1 MTKPSKE
8 GVFSKRIAQEK
19 KKETRVPEL
28 TAEVKELFLKR
39 FTEVKYKE
47 FETMAEGRKLIHI
60 KVDDLLAVLRP
71 PTADDLGEYM
81 MAIAENGMAKA
92 GAQIVDKLWLDGDLD
107 LIQDEDNWCSVFLQ
121 MSNLLEGKKGEFF
134 RG

>member
-1 MTKPSKE
+1 MAKDTKES
-8 GVFSKRIAQEK
+8 VFGKRISQEK
-19 KKETRVPEL
+19 KKETRIPEL
-28 TAEVKELFLKR
+28 TPEVKALFIKR
-39 FTEVKYKE
+39 FGAEKYAE
-47 FETMAEGRKLIHI
+47 FESMASGRKLIHI

-92 GAQIVDKLWLDGDLD
+92 GAQIVDQLWLDGDLD

>member
-1 MTKPSKE
+1 MAKDTKES
-8 GVFSKRIAQEK
+8 VFSKRISQEK

-28 TAEVKELFLKR
+28 TPEVKALFIKR
-39 FTEVKYKE
+39 FTAEKYAE
-47 FETMAEGRKLIHI
+47 FETMASGRKLIHI
-60 KVDDLLAVLRP
+60 KVDDFLAVLRP

-92 GAQIVDKLWLDGDLD
+92 GAQIVDQLWLDGDLE